1 MFGGDNISSKVSA
14 FTSMNLSEFIDL
26 SEIIVLYMVFFN
38 PSLGK
43 KVLFLSFLSRRH
55 N

>member
-1 MFGGDNISSKVSA
+1 MLSKVSL
-14 FTSMNLSEFIDL
+14 FTSINFSEFIDL

-43 KVLFLSFLSRRH
+43 KVLFLFFLNRRH
-55 N
+55 NQDQ